1 MLLLIR
7 HACLMIGYSIEKGAA
22 VAVKSTLS
30 KLNVEYV
37 ANYTKADTFHILNAK
52 MNSCGW

>member
-1 MLLLIR
+1 
-7 HACLMIGYSIEKGAA
+7 MIGYSIEKGAA

-37 ANYTKADTFHILNAK
+37 ANYTKADTFTLHSHAPIA
-52 MNSCGW
+52 ST

>member
-37 ANYTKADTFHILNAK
+37 ANYTKADTFIY
-52 MNSCGW
+52 